1 MSKPESVMAEELECI
16 ICRVPR
22 KNHDAMLQVCRE
34 ANETFRKHGIR
45 SDVFQLNNTDV
56 PIEGI
61 TNIAHVVTTNHD
73 EEVWVNTRYYKD
85 RRHMKDVR
93 AKLSNDKS
101 MMSLY
106 KRSRELMPA
115 GPSFIVGDFDRLNT

>member
-1 MSKPESVMAEELECI
+1 MSKPDSMMAEELECI

-56 PIEGI
+56 PMQDI
-61 TNIAHVVTTNHD
+61 TNIANMANANED

-85 RRHMKDVR
+85 RQHMNNVR
-93 AKLSNDKS
+93 AKLSNDK
-101 MMSLY
+101 
-106 KRSRELMPA
+106 K
-115 GPSFIVGDFDRLNT
+115 